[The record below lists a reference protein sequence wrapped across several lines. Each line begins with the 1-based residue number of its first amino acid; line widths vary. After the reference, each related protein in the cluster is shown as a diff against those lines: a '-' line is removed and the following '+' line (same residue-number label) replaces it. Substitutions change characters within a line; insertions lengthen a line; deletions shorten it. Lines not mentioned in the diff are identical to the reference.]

1 MKEQN
6 TSVGAGKLQFSIGSN
21 LITPILIASI
31 VLILLSLSFFFS
43 KLYLLGYILFGIGIF
58 AFILWLGFYVYWQ
71 VKDPAKLRS
80 GEFEINKL
88 KVESKI
94 LKS

>member
-43 KLYLLGYILFGIGIF
+43 KLFLLGYILFGIGII
-58 AFILWLGFYVYWQ
+58 AFILWLVFYVYWQ
-71 VKDPAKLRS
+71 VKDPSKLRS

-88 KVESKI
+88 KVEKEAK
-94 LKS
+94 L

>member
-43 KLYLLGYILFGIGIF
+43 KLYLLGYILFGVGVF
-58 AFILWLGFYVYWQ
+58 AFILWLVYYVYWQ
-71 VKDPAKLRS
+71 VKDPSKLRS

-88 KVESKI
+88 KVEKNT
-94 LKS
+94 KS

>member
-21 LITPILIASI
+21 LISPILIASI
-31 VLILLSLSFFFS
+31 ILILLSLPFFFS
-43 KLYLLGYILFGIGIF
+43 QLSILGYILFVLGISSF
-58 AFILWLGFYVYWQ
+58 LTWLGFYVYWQ
-71 VKDPAKLRS
+71 VKDPSKLRS

-88 KVESKI
+88 KVEKGE
-94 LKS
+94 KS